1 MFLQL
6 AKRSTRILGSGI
18 FREPKTFVVVPNIL
32 SKFSKI
38 GHVFFFSWSVWCQH
52 QLKCMMSASVEII
65 FYWAWLIVYVREN
78 EPKITILRVKYHVYF
93 TTHKTA
99 PLGATKSWKSIVN
112 VLHMLDVV
120 SSENREKTLR
130 FVLTFHGQATDKLP
144 TGYRYRYRQTTNCRP
159 TVGRQL
165 TDSRPTGFL
174 GSSSSQLPTTS
185 LYDITGRLKCIHVST
200 ISQ

>member
-18 FREPKTFVVVPNIL
+18 FKELKTFIVVPNIL

-78 EPKITILRVKYHVYF
+78 EPKITILRVKYLVYF

-144 TGYRYRYRQTTNCRP
+144 TGYRHITN
-159 TVGRQL
+159 
-165 TDSRPTGFL
+165 SRPTGFL

-185 LYDITGRLKCIHVST
+185 LYDITGRLKCIHVTT